1 MKYLSTLLIL
11 LCLGCCNSNYCLI
24 KNEDINNMYAS
35 YVEEWK
41 QDCSKSF
48 DKAEK
53 EIFIDNPEP
62 SPDDGTNPDPKKCIC
77 KGTGIIVQG
86 DGHKTACP
94 YHGNN

>member
-1 MKYLSTLLIL
+1 MRYLLLIPMIFFV
-11 LCLGCCNSNYCLI
+11 GCCNPTFCSI

-41 QDCSKSF
+41 QDCSKAF

-53 EIFIDNPEP
+53 EIFVNNPEP
-62 SPDDGTNPDPKKCIC
+62 LPDDGTNPDPKKCIC